1 MWKLIVYEFRSR
13 IVGLYFYLFGLILW
27 DFIVIGKFSKLES
40 IELEFQN
47 LFMLLFVPLIVV
59 FFILIISNIYNFY
72 HYFQTNNLS
81 FLFIFPIKEWK
92 ILFSK
97 LLSVMIEFFAIYGLH
112 LLITMVTYAR
122 LLPKAILKNPG
133 AFENTAP
140 PSVYFTD
147 QLFYILNIF
156 YIYIVS
162 LLVLF
167 GFILIIRWAVQN
179 SKTYFWIT
187 FLFVGGYFYLFFY
200 SIIKVV
206 DMLNKSDINYFETVI
221 KNSRFVTKETVIFL
235 VLSFFISYLVYW
247 FFTKKSEF

>member
-27 DFIVIGKFSKLES
+27 DFIAIGKFSKLES

-47 LFMLLFVPLIVV
+47 LFIMLFVPLIVV
-59 FFILIISNIYNFY
+59 FFILLISNIYNFY

-112 LLITMVTYAR
+112 LLITMVTYST
-122 LLPKAILKNPG
+122 LLLKAILKNPN
-133 AFENTAP
+133 AFADTASP
-140 PSVYFTD
+140 TVYFAE

-200 SIIKVV
+200 CIIKVV
-206 DMLNKSDINYFETVI
+206 DMFNKADINYFETVI
-221 KNSRFVTKETVIFL
+221 KNSRFVTKETVVFL
-235 VLSFFISYLVYW
+235 ALSFILSTLVYW
-247 FFTKKSEF
+247 FFAKKSEF